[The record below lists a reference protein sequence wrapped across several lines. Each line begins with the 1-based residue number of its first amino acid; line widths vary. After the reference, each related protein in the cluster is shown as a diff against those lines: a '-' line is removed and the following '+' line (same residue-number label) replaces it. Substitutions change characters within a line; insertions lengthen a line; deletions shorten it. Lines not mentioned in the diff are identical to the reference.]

1 MQLAGWLRSTLWRA
15 DDWRVALGHVLDG
28 VRGDGARACD
38 VGRAFEHIE
47 PDRSKALDA
56 YLAAHEAGA
65 ASALGSARRIA
76 REIRAH
82 GVLARLALDEADKT
96 SDPNQRLA
104 GAHAYID
111 AGEPQRAAR
120 TLAGIRSAPPAEL
133 ERINGLRAACEG
145 GLRDA
150 RGEVGRWLER
160 AVDRN
165 DVAAAMQAIRL
176 SRLGNLPDEQQ
187 QRVLRVALDRF
198 PNDEDI
204 ASRVEDHLIARG
216 DADELL
222 TFYKMRLALRQ
233 GARAWAEE
241 VRGAATRL
249 CVRGIAPGLGLRL
262 LRKGLEHAYGAGLV
276 DVPGH
281 LAVWALLVEH
291 ARKVRATLEL
301 MGLAVDALRLPLQE
315 CDRLW
320 LARFGLEVAWKDV
333 GDTNAATAYAAIVLE
348 VAPEHPMARQFVAAQ
363 DVPLDLDGESLDLE
377 DEPRAAASSSRDD
390 GDDPTVAELALS
402 LVYLDE
408 HGERF
413 EEEAGVAARTAGLA
427 AAAIQGAPFVP
438 PSRMPTGLSAAR
450 PPAAAAAPP
459 PAAAAKQTPEPRK
472 AGVIPAWMSP
482 TTAEIAAVSAEAV
495 EAASEVVAAASAST
509 TPAPPPLTLA
519 TAAAPPPSEHTA
531 EPPKRITGPMIPTV
545 ALDALRRIGQRVR
558 PPTRP
563 PLPENARDRAARV
576 VVPVDATVELDD
588 GTTVAAV
595 VRDISTTGLFLVLDT
610 PLATG
615 SEITLTLGLPSK
627 DDPLS
632 ISRHRAWAKV
642 VRAAGGGY
650 GLVFLD
656 PEPELV
662 EAISALT

>member
-47 PDRSKALDA
+47 PDRSRALEA

-65 ASALGSARRIA
+65 AGALGSARRIA

-82 GVLARLALDEADKT
+82 GVLARLALDEADK
-96 SDPNQRLA
+96 SGDPNQRLA
-104 GAHAYID
+104 GAHSYID

-120 TLAGIRSAPPAEL
+120 TLAGIRGAPPAEL

-150 RGEVGRWLER
+150 RGEVARWLER

-165 DVAAAMQAIRL
+165 DVAAAMHAIRL
-176 SRLGNLPDEQQ
+176 ARVGNLPEDQQ
-187 QRVLRVALDRF
+187 QRVLRVALDRW

-204 ASRVEDHLIARG
+204 SARVEDHLIGRG

-222 TFYKMRLALRQ
+222 TFYKRRLAQRQ

-301 MGLAVDALRLPLQE
+301 MGLAVDGLRLPLPD

-320 LARFGLEVAWKDV
+320 LAKFGLEVAWKDV

-363 DVPLDLDGESLDLE
+363 DVPLDLEGDDNVLELE
-377 DEPRAAASSSRDD
+377 DEVADVAGKKDD
-390 GDDPTVAELALS
+390 GAEPTVAELALS

-408 HGERF
+408 HGERL

-438 PSRMPTGLSAAR
+438 PSKMPTGLSAAA
-450 PPAAAAAPP
+450 PKAAAAPP
-459 PAAAAKQTPEPRK
+459 PAALPPKETPEPRK
-472 AGVIPAWMSP
+472 AAVIPAWMSSN
-482 TTAEIAAVSAEAV
+482 TAEIAAVGAEAV
-495 EAASEVVAAASAST
+495 EATTEVVAAATAST
-509 TPAPPPLTLA
+509 TPAPPPLTPA
-519 TAAAPPPSEHTA
+519 TATASEHTA
-531 EPPKRITGPMIPTV
+531 EPPKRITGPMIPAV

-563 PLPENARDRAARV
+563 PLPDNARDRAARV

-588 GTTVAAV
+588 GTTCAAV
-595 VRDISTTGLFLVLDT
+595 VRDISTTGLFLVLDA

-615 SEITLTLGLPSK
+615 AEITLTLGLPSK